1 MQGWSEKQTLFLPKI
16 GKIIDTLSFYPKC
29 NPFMITQVI
38 IFPYIIV
45 DVFLKQITLQPNY
58 SKSEIFGEWDLFG
71 KSVCIWLEM
80 SAKMWKMVL
89 QSQWCKMLKCGRNF
103 LKLLHVK
110 SYYRSVLK
118 ITLSISISEQKKKR
132 RKEKE
137 KKRCV
142 SWVEKSAENREE
154 FHAIILSQLFCSW
167 KSRVQRTQHG
177 GQRER
182 WTR

>member
-1 MQGWSEKQTLFLPKI
+1 
-16 GKIIDTLSFYPKC
+16 
-29 NPFMITQVI
+29 MITQVI

-45 DVFLKQITLQPNY
+45 DVFLKQITLKPNY

-118 ITLSISISEQKKKR
+118 ITLSISISEQKKK
-132 RKEKE
+132 EKE
-137 KKRCV
+137 RKGKETLRELGGKIRWKPRRI
-142 SWVEKSAENREE
+142 SRNHTESAV
-154 FHAIILSQLFCSW
+154 LLL
-167 KSRVQRTQHG
+167 KV
-177 GQRER
+177 
-182 WTR
+182 TRSANSTWRPTRKMNSVNYKLMF